1 MTEVRRRRADKGGA
15 ICEMGGDRI
24 GQGGRWGH
32 ATRSSVAMPVDRRPE
47 RSYGRC
53 SCRLLRGTQ
62 DGHL

>member
-47 RSYGRC
+47 RSYKLTYR
-53 SCRLLRGTQ
+53 
-62 DGHL
+62 